1 MLEINTHED
10 NVFKTTDKF
19 ATQIINVG
27 KDRYRMII
35 WGVDHGEW
43 DKSDI
48 RHLIQKLDN
57 GIYQ

>member
-1 MLEINTHED
+1 MREIIKTVD
-10 NVFKTTDKF
+10 RFK
-19 ATQIINVG
+19 TQIIHIG
-27 KDRYRMII
+27 KDKYRVII
-35 WGVDHGEW
+35 WGTDFGEW

>member
-1 MLEINTHED
+1 MLEINTHAD
-10 NVFKTTDKF
+10 NVFKTTDQF
-19 ATQIINVG
+19 ATELIHIA
-27 KDRYRMII
+27 KDRYRVII
-35 WGVDHGEW
+35 FGVDHGEW